1 MNFRVAIVLR
11 KDKLNKIGACPINIR
26 LTFRRKVQ
34 YFATT
39 YVVQENEWDAVKSK
53 VVKSKAWSHLES
65 PDRMNFNINSEY
77 NRIYRMVENA
87 LADNPNLNFSQLKA
101 QIKGERNLT
110 FDFYELAQEIIDR
123 YRSNN
128 SFGTY
133 DKCMSY
139 VRKLKQFAP
148 RLDIHTIDL
157 NFINKY
163 EDYLRNGPKYELRK
177 NSIKNSP
184 NTIHSNLK
192 FIRQVMNEAV
202 NQDLISNSENP
213 FSKKVLVTAKTSR
226 PFLTQNE
233 LLKLKG
239 LELKDENLQKARD
252 MFLFAC
258 YTGGIRVSDLL
269 ILKVGDFTDSHVS
282 FKVRKTKDQ
291 MRIWLTDISKFIF
304 AKYSE
309 NKTSDML
316 LFDFI
321 SNDCDLSS
329 EYSIDRAISS
339 ATTKYNKYLKKIAE
353 QAEIN
358 KVLSSHIARHTFATT
373 ALTLGVDIYAVSKI
387 LGHASV
393 KQTEVYSKIVN
404 EHLDNAMGKLNME

>member
-11 KDKLNKIGACPINIR
+11 RDKPNKTGACPVNIR

-39 YVVQENEWDAVKSK
+39 YVIQENEWDDIRSKVIKSK
-53 VVKSKAWSHLES
+53 SWSHLES
-65 PDRMNFNINSEY
+65 PERMNFNINSEY
-77 NRIYRMVENA
+77 TRIYRIVENA
-87 LADNPNLNFSQLKA
+87 LADNPNLNFSQLRA
-101 QIKGERNLT
+101 QIKSEKNIT
-110 FDFYELAQEIIDR
+110 YDFYELAQGILDR
-123 YRSNN
+123 YKINN

-133 DKCMSY
+133 DKCMSF

-148 RLDIHTIDL
+148 SLDIHTIDL

-177 NSIKNSP
+177 IPIKNSP

-192 FIRQVMNEAV
+192 FMRQVMNEAV
-202 NQDLISNSENP
+202 KRDLISSAENP
-213 FSKKVLVTAKTSR
+213 FSRKVLVTAKTSR

-233 LLKLKG
+233 LLKLKEMK
-239 LELKDENLQKARD
+239 LVDKNLQMARD
-252 MFLFAC
+252 MFLFGC

-269 ILKVGDFTDSHVS
+269 MLKVGDFTSSHVS

-291 MRIWLTDISKFIF
+291 MRIWLTDISKSIF

-309 NKTSDML
+309 DKSADML

-321 SNDCDLSS
+321 SNDCDLSN

-353 QAEIN
+353 QVEIN
-358 KVLSSHIARHTFATT
+358 KALSSHVARHTFATT
-373 ALTLGVDIYAVSKI
+373 ALTRGVDIYAVSKI
-387 LGHASV
+387 LGHTSV

-404 EHLDNAMGKLNME
+404 EHLDNAMGKLN

>member
-1 MNFRVAIVLR
+1 MPFPATVSAGNIAILEVS
-11 KDKLNKIGACPINIR
+11 
-26 LTFRRKVQ
+26 
-34 YFATT
+34 
-39 YVVQENEWDAVKSK
+39 SK
-53 VVKSKAWSHLES
+53 
-65 PDRMNFNINSEY
+65 P
-77 NRIYRMVENA
+77 
-87 LADNPNLNFSQLKA
+87 
-101 QIKGERNLT
+101 
-110 FDFYELAQEIIDR
+110 EIIDR

-139 VRKLKQFAP
+139 VRKLKQFAQ
-148 RLDIHTIDL
+148 RLDIHTVDL

-202 NQDLISNSENP
+202 NRDLISNSENP
-213 FSKKVLVTAKTSR
+213 FSKKVLVTAKTTR
-226 PFLTQNE
+226 AFLTQNE
-233 LLKLKG
+233 LLKLIG
-239 LELKDENLQKARD
+239 LDLKDEDLQMARD

-291 MRIWLTDISKFIF
+291 MRIWLTDISKSIF

-309 NKTSDML
+309 DKSADMP
-316 LFDFI
+316 
-321 SNDCDLSS
+321 LS
-329 EYSIDRAISS
+329 
-339 ATTKYNKYLKKIAE
+339 
-353 QAEIN
+353 
-358 KVLSSHIARHTFATT
+358 
-373 ALTLGVDIYAVSKI
+373 
-387 LGHASV
+387 
-393 KQTEVYSKIVN
+393 
-404 EHLDNAMGKLNME
+404 

>member
-110 FDFYELAQEIIDR
+110 SDFYELAQEIIDK

-163 EDYLRNGPKYELRK
+163 EEYLRNGPKYELRK

-202 NQDLISNSENP
+202 NRDLISNSENP

-226 PFLTQNE
+226 AFLTQNE
-233 LLKLKG
+233 LLKLKD
-239 LELKDENLQKARD
+239 LDLKDNNLQMARD
-252 MFLFAC
+252 IFLFAC
-258 YTGGIRVSDLL
+258 YTGGIRVS
-269 ILKVGDFTDSHVS
+269 DFTDSHVS

-291 MRIWLTDISKFIF
+291 MRIWLTDISKSIF
-304 AKYSE
+304 AKYSVS
-309 NKTSDML
+309 KTADML

-339 ATTKYNKYLKKIAE
+339 ATTKYNKHLKKIAE
-353 QAEIN
+353 QVEIN
-358 KVLSSHIARHTFATT
+358 KALSSHVARHTFATT
-373 ALTLGVDIYAVSKI
+373 ALTRGVDIYAVSKI
-387 LGHASV
+387 LGHTSV

-404 EHLDNAMGKLNME
+404 EHLDNAMGKLN

>member
-11 KDKLNKIGACPINIR
+11 RDKPNKTGACPINIR

-39 YVVQENEWDAVKSK
+39 YVIQENEWDDIRSKVIKSK
-53 VVKSKAWSHLES
+53 SWSHLES
-65 PDRMNFNINSEY
+65 PERMNFNINSEY
-77 NRIYRMVENA
+77 TRIYRIVENA
-87 LADNPNLNFSQLKA
+87 LADNPNLNFSQLRA
-101 QIKGERNLT
+101 QIKGEKNIT
-110 FDFYELAQEIIDR
+110 YDFYELAQGIIDR
-123 YRSNN
+123 YKSNN

-133 DKCMSY
+133 DKCMSF

-148 RLDIHTIDL
+148 SLDIHTIDL

-177 NSIKNSP
+177 SSIKNSP

-202 NQDLISNSENP
+202 NRDLISNSENP

-226 PFLTQNE
+226 AFLTQNE
-233 LLKLKG
+233 LLKLKD
-239 LELKDENLQKARD
+239 LDLKDNNLQMARD
-252 MFLFAC
+252 IFLFAC

-269 ILKVGDFTDSHVS
+269 MLKVGDFTDSHVS

-291 MRIWLTDISKFIF
+291 MRIWLTDISKRIF
-304 AKYSE
+304 AKYSVS
-309 NKTSDML
+309 KTADML

-353 QAEIN
+353 KVEIN
-358 KVLSSHIARHTFATT
+358 KALSSHVARHTFATT
-373 ALTLGVDIYAVSKI
+373 ALTRGVDIYAVSKI
-387 LGHASV
+387 LGHTSV

-404 EHLDNAMGKLNME
+404 EHLDNAMGKLNIE

>member
-1 MNFRVAIVLR
+1 M
-11 KDKLNKIGACPINIR
+11 
-26 LTFRRKVQ
+26 Q

-87 LADNPNLNFSQLKA
+87 LANNPNLNFSQLKA

-139 VRKLKQFAP
+139 VRKLKQFAQ
-148 RLDIHTIDL
+148 RLDIHTVDL

-202 NQDLISNSENP
+202 NRDLISNSENP
-213 FSKKVLVTAKTSR
+213 FSKKVLVTAKNEALKTA
-226 PFLTQNE
+226 FEKLTPGRQKAYCMHFNDAKQTKTRLDRIE
-233 LLKLKG
+233 KYTDRILKG
-239 LELKDENLQKARD
+239 KGIMDCVCGLSKRMPTCDGSHKQLKQ
-252 MFLFAC
+252 
-258 YTGGIRVSDLL
+258 
-269 ILKVGDFTDSHVS
+269 
-282 FKVRKTKDQ
+282 
-291 MRIWLTDISKFIF
+291 
-304 AKYSE
+304 
-309 NKTSDML
+309 
-316 LFDFI
+316 
-321 SNDCDLSS
+321 
-329 EYSIDRAISS
+329 
-339 ATTKYNKYLKKIAE
+339 
-353 QAEIN
+353 
-358 KVLSSHIARHTFATT
+358 
-373 ALTLGVDIYAVSKI
+373 
-387 LGHASV
+387 
-393 KQTEVYSKIVN
+393 
-404 EHLDNAMGKLNME
+404 

>member
-11 KDKLNKIGACPINIR
+11 KDKLNKIGACPVNIR

-39 YVVQENEWDAVKSK
+39 YVVQENEWDTVKSK

-110 FDFYELAQEIIDR
+110 SDFYELAQEIIDR

-226 PFLTQNE
+226 AFLT
-233 LLKLKG
+233 
-239 LELKDENLQKARD
+239 
-252 MFLFAC
+252 
-258 YTGGIRVSDLL
+258 
-269 ILKVGDFTDSHVS
+269 
-282 FKVRKTKDQ
+282 
-291 MRIWLTDISKFIF
+291 
-304 AKYSE
+304 
-309 NKTSDML
+309 
-316 LFDFI
+316 
-321 SNDCDLSS
+321 
-329 EYSIDRAISS
+329 
-339 ATTKYNKYLKKIAE
+339 
-353 QAEIN
+353 
-358 KVLSSHIARHTFATT
+358 
-373 ALTLGVDIYAVSKI
+373 
-387 LGHASV
+387 
-393 KQTEVYSKIVN
+393 
-404 EHLDNAMGKLNME
+404 